1 MTNKR
6 LQTGFTLMELMIVV
20 AIVGILAAVALPSYK
35 DHVLR
40 TRRVTAASCLME
52 LAQWMERNYATCLTY
67 EKTPAP
73 GMPPPCTVTLDTST
87 LPSLSCR
94 TDLTNFYTFAFA
106 TDEPKASTYKI
117 EATPVGAQANDNKC
131 ATLSIN
137 HKGEKTESGTSTAPE
152 CWR

>member
-52 LAQWMERNYATCLTY
+52 LAQQMERQYATGMSYVVAL
-67 EKTPAP
+67 PAA
-73 GMPPPCTVTLDTST
+73 
-87 LPSLSCR
+87 SCR
-94 TDLTNFYTFAFA
+94 TDLTGFYTFAFA
-106 TDEPKASTYKI
+106 TGEPTASTYKI
-117 EATPVGAQANDNKC
+117 EATPAGAQANDGKC

-137 HKGEKTESGTSTAPE
+137 HKGEKTESGTGTATE